1 MRYTSNDT
9 KLNAFL
15 ERPQIG
21 IAARSGGQTQ
31 PAHLRV
37 IREGA
42 TQGIAQLIAKGSNA
56 WQLRDIGFRG
66 QLFGRQRAL
75 AGTPALAIYK

>member
-9 KLNAFL
+9 KLYAFL

-37 IREGA
+37 IGERT
-42 TQGIAQLIAKGSNA
+42 TQGIAQFIAKGSNA
-56 WQLRDIGFRG
+56 WQPRDIGFRS
-66 QLFGRQRAL
+66 QLFGWQRAL
-75 AGTPALAIYK
+75 AGTPTLAIYK